1 MVKQALLA
9 GCWAAVAFAIPA
21 LSKADEVAT
30 FYAGNTIR
38 IIVGYDPGGG
48 YDAYARIL
56 APAFGKHIPG
66 SPQVIIQNMPGAG
79 SMKAADFIYNVAPR
93 DGTQLGVFSAATAL
107 EPLFGNTSAR
117 YETVKFG
124 WIGNMFRDTHACAT
138 WKNSGIDDLQ
148 QIISSDKE
156 VVFGATG
163 AGSAGNQ
170 HALVLKNM
178 LGANIR
184 VINGYKGIRDVGLAL
199 QRNEVQV
206 ACAMALS
213 TVKSS
218 FPNDYAS
225 DDLRMLVQFGKER
238 HPFMKDAT
246 HFYDLLRTEE
256 DRQVADLFF
265 GQSAIARPLA
275 GPPDLPTAR
284 LAALRSA
291 MTTALK
297 DPGLLS
303 AADKAG
309 ADIVPE
315 TGEELTTAFS
325 AFYRTPPS
333 VVERAKQIM
342 ERK

>member
-1 MVKQALLA
+1 MARIAFCSAAL
-9 GCWAAVAFAIPA
+9 A
-21 LSKADEVAT
+21 LSIAPPSMANEIAD
-30 FYAGNTIR
+30 FYSGNTIR
-38 IIVGYDPGGG
+38 IVVGYDPGGG

-56 APAFGKHIPG
+56 APHFARHVPG
-66 SPQVIIQNMPGAG
+66 NPQVIIQNMPGAG
-79 SMKAADFIYNVAPR
+79 SMKAADYIYNVAPR

-107 EPLFGNTSAR
+107 EPLFGNASAR

-138 WKNSGIDDLQ
+138 WKTSGIDTLEQ
-148 QIISSDKE
+148 VIKSGNE

-218 FPNDYAS
+218 FPNDYKS
-225 DDLRMLVQFGKER
+225 GDLKLIVQFGKEK

-246 HFYDLLRTEE
+246 HFYSLLKTDE

-275 GPPDLPTAR
+275 APPDIPAAR

-291 MTTALK
+291 MANALK
-297 DPGLLS
+297 DPALL
-303 AADKAG
+303 AAAEKAG

-315 TGEELTTAFS
+315 TGDELTAGFS
-325 AFYRTPPS
+325 AFYRTPPA
-333 VVERAKQIM
+333 VVARAKTIM